1 MKGTT
6 AVFIGIFLLA
16 IILPGYG
23 SEEEEFEKAL
33 VVYYFGATNCGFC
46 TAPENIEK
54 IKKIKTDFSTRDK
67 GLKAKFVMVCM
78 DEDIKEGLKFIK
90 KYGYWDEISIGGF
103 YKNELALSVLNRAR
117 IPGVPHILV
126 FQDTLTRERWNIP
139 VLKERKL
146 LVDLVGEK
154 EIEAWIEEGYP
165 LSYNRVSDP
174 VSSSIIIKTMEFAS
188 YIGYKTGIEF

>member
-90 KYGYWDEISIGGF
+90 KYGYWQGKMEYPCPEREKVARGSGG
-103 YKNELALSVLNRAR
+103 
-117 IPGVPHILV
+117 G
-126 FQDTLTRERWNIP
+126 ERN
-139 VLKERKL
+139 
-146 LVDLVGEK
+146 
-154 EIEAWIEEGYP
+154 
-165 LSYNRVSDP
+165 
-174 VSSSIIIKTMEFAS
+174 
-188 YIGYKTGIEF
+188 

>member
-1 MKGTT
+1 MKGTS
-6 AVFIGIFLLA
+6 AVLIGIFLLA

-23 SEEEEFEKAL
+23 SGEEEFEEVL

-46 TAPENIEK
+46 TAPENIKK
-54 IKKIKTDFSTRDK
+54 IKKIKTDFSMRDK

-103 YKNELALSVLNRAR
+103 YKNELALYVLNRAR

-126 FQDTLTRERWNIP
+126 FQDTLARGRWNIP
-139 VLKERKL
+139 VLKKRKL
-146 LVDLVGEK
+146 LVDLVGGK
-154 EIEAWIEEGYP
+154 EIEDWIEHGYP
-165 LSYNRVSDP
+165 LSNNKFPDFP
-174 VSSSIIIKTMEFAS
+174 SSTIIIKRMDFAS
-188 YIGYKTGIEF
+188 YIGCKNRH

>member
-1 MKGTT
+1 MKGMS

-23 SEEEEFEKAL
+23 SEEEEFEEIL

-46 TAPENIEK
+46 TAPENIKK
-54 IKKIKTDFSTRDK
+54 IKKIKTDFSAREK
-67 GLKAKFVMVCM
+67 GLYAKFVMVCM

-126 FQDTLTRERWNIP
+126 FQDTLARGRWNIP
-139 VLKERKL
+139 VLKKRML
-146 LVDLVGEK
+146 LADLVGGK
-154 EIEAWIEEGYP
+154 EIEDWIEEGYP
-165 LSYNRVSDP
+165 LSSNKVSDP
-174 VSSSIIIKTMEFAS
+174 ASSAVIIKTMEFAS

>member
-1 MKGTT
+1 MKGMS

-23 SEEEEFEKAL
+23 SKEEEFEETL

-46 TAPENIEK
+46 TAPENINK
-54 IKKIKTDFSTRDK
+54 IKKIKTDFSAREK
-67 GLKAKFVMVCM
+67 SLYAKFVMVCM

-126 FQDTLTRERWNIP
+126 FRDTLTRERWNIP
-139 VLKERKL
+139 VLKKRRL
-146 LVDLVGEK
+146 LVDLVGGK
-154 EIEAWIEEGYP
+154 EIEDWIEEGYP
-165 LSYNRVSDP
+165 LSYNKVSDP
-174 VSSSIIIKTMEFAS
+174 ASSAVIIKTMEFAS
-188 YIGYKTGIEF
+188 YIGCKTGVEF